1 MNPKL
6 LRVQLVSA
14 VFVMIMLVG
23 FIPQAV
29 WAGEMMQQDEPLFR
43 DPLEKYEIDPVF
55 IFYDSSNEL
64 LTTIAENVHQVL
76 EFRLENIRMIP
87 IHNWVNLDYE
97 LMAEPWIAIYA
108 LSSDLRTV
116 HFSDMNI
123 TWGQFYDLLAEHP
136 ATEHIVGMGN
146 TLSME
151 QFLDETDTNIHSS
164 EAEQVDGLL
173 LAFFDMWTIH
183 EAISTRVDSGSDYE
197 NAAGDLRTIALKIY
211 GDNFQT
217 FFERSIE
224 PVDAVGE
231 IDEEDLQKRTDAM
244 WAEHAPTIEPAF
256 YQMSEEGKLME
267 LPEDELPEDFSP
279 AIKISTAAEVSSSDY
294 ILGEIPLLSALRG
307 PIGEIID
314 VLLSVLGDSG
324 STVISIPTDLIETIK
339 GLFEVLEPIIGIVKD
354 FDLESPLKSIVQ
366 AIANEFPFMAEF
378 KDYLN
383 IILKALFNFRGDIAS
398 ILEIVGE
405 LVTALLPDSV
415 PEMVRDFIGQILGTE
430 DGLWDIIS
438 SVVSEGKGV
447 FDTIFSFF
455 TKNTLQAFLNKTLAA
470 TLGMTS
476 GQVST
481 LLPRI
486 ISFVEATIDFL
497 SGKDFVKLI
506 ETIGTDLLGSI
517 LSVTGLNDAVDKV
530 MSIVKMGMSAFDL
543 LDDFDTT
550 SFLEFGV
557 EMLQEIVGSSN
568 IPGGAEDLAKEM
580 MAVIKSFQE
589 GAFSDVNGFKSQI
602 SSILDSSTSGVTQA
616 IKDVVRDT
624 MTMLTG
630 FFNGA
635 FDKNQLPDLFE
646 IAADLINEVIGGGDA
661 AQVIEALNSA
671 VKPIMGLIALVSDS
685 DALKNMVSKTV
696 SNFVAELNDAPTMI
710 KNALSYLDVED
721 VISGLPG
728 SEDVLDT
735 AGQIV
740 GGIITMIQGI
750 KGQSFQG
757 IMQSVLMAAGSL
769 VGSLPAFDDVPI
781 DAFLKLLQSFF
792 PDAFGISKEDMP
804 SSTEVISEILGYAEG
819 LLGFGFD
826 ETMLEDTLEFF
837 MDIKD
842 IFTNGVKWLL
852 GKVFDWLSGLINP
865 VLEDIENTIE
875 GLFVGLDDLLGFSGK
890 FPIGLGDWSLFDLE
904 YALGI
909 RANFAIDLNPIFDMI
924 VSMIFDAREVFST
937 DNIGDFF
944 KTILSFFEI
953 SPQFYAELG
962 IGGFDTEK
970 NALMKTMLTSLGLK
984 LSFEGSA
991 KFVVNLFTFKGGMF
1005 EWDNFFKIVEWS
1017 LHIKIH
1023 IGKVFTLLDFLT
1035 AGVGGGALNAVAEF
1049 LGLDMITVEV
1059 YFEIALDIIK
1069 KAATAVAPE
1078 VSSMTIT
1085 IIFGVALHIPIE
1097 LIIVAIT
1104 IDGTL
1109 EIILTFFQDFA
1120 DPAPMKITLRLIF
1133 TLKVKFRFLMFSDS
1147 STFTWEPGGPWDL
1160 SPSKGDTEYT
1170 ESGIG
1175 FDNDGDGL
1183 GNSFEDE
1190 TPGLDKDNPDSDGDG
1205 ANDKLEFQTMGT
1217 DHANPDSDGD
1227 GLLDGREWDLGTNPM
1242 RKDTDWDDVDD
1253 YKEVEVYGTNPLE
1266 QDTDGDGLTDA
1277 YEIYT
1282 KLDISNVTPTVT
1294 EVIIGGES
1302 YNDRTD
1308 PLNPDTDGDGL
1319 VDGDEGPMGA
1329 YYGDPALYNDTED
1342 SSSETGW
1349 AMDPNPLIFNGG
1361 FTHPLDADTDD
1372 DSALQLYNGVVD
1384 SQAYLFLKDM
1394 NDGAE
1399 VAGFWIIV
1407 YDEEGEPENK
1417 QVFTNP
1423 CNPDTD
1429 GDTGITDR
1437 TPQPGLWLNSD
1448 GYELAQ
1454 TPPTDP
1460 TDGDSDD
1467 DGLLDGLEGVLNPYS
1482 NHTNPNDADTDDDGL
1497 FDLQEI
1503 LLGSDPREQDT
1514 DGDMISDG
1522 DEFYVFFTNPNV
1534 WDSDFDGLGDGEEVY
1549 IWHTN
1554 PMTDDSD
1561 GDMIYDGDEV
1571 LIHGSDPMD
1580 EDSDNDGLT
1589 DYEEIFVYYTDPFDY
1604 DTDDDLLSD
1613 GEEIEVYD
1621 CDPLSWDTDGDSI
1634 TEPNEF
1640 GQMTF
1645 PLNDYQEVNGFY
1657 IYKLMEN
1664 GSMYQEWVF
1673 TNVTE
1678 ADTDEDGLSDAM
1690 ELYLAAGIVPWLD
1703 PIPLDPTNKD
1713 TDHDF
1718 IPDGAELAIE
1728 NVSGLIYPYRAMTLV
1743 YRYNTSPV
1751 DRDSDD
1757 DLLIDYQEVLVF
1769 NTDPAD
1775 NDTDDD
1781 TITDWWET
1789 WVYNTSALYNDTDG
1803 DELYDNEET
1812 LIEVWPYG
1820 PWPPSNWS
1828 IGMGTEEGL
1837 YALAEETPF
1846 ALADVSPIL
1855 EYVPAQAIY
1864 LTLATDPDCDDDW
1877 LPDGAEVNFYHTD
1890 PLDEDSDGD
1899 SIPDTMEFDT
1909 DFDGLPDGI
1918 EFELKLY
1925 QLGGGI
1931 FDQDSDSDGVSDGAE
1946 YNVYGTDPAEIDTD
1960 GDGYPDGLEIAIG
1973 TDPLS
1978 TTTPAEYEQAISVS
1992 RGEASMD
1999 VLMPLA
2005 VVANAQTVD
2014 VNVLNFTSFKSM
2026 EFRYNTS
2033 AGWSDNFTM
2042 TYNPATMTWIYAGI
2056 QWEIG
2061 TYELQVFAVDY
2072 DDEVHTAV
2080 RIFSVATTPTYREPL
2095 SPLVYL
2101 AMGAGIGVFLILFL
2115 LYGLP
2120 MILRY
2125 RKRRRE
2131 PAEGETPPELEALTE
2146 DIPEEGTK
2154 KSTKK
2159 KSSSTKKEE
2168 KSKTSKKKS
2177 GNGGSSL
2184 ALMFIGLTFLGM
2196 LLISS
2201 FGYVPSAPM
2210 NGTDE
2215 DAAYDEYPTGW
2226 EDLSPELQSEIAEM
2240 FNPTVQNM
2248 PSDQDIGQVLGDRV
2262 NDYTM
2267 NYEPW
2272 RSKAAIHAVAYD
2284 EDTGFLALGGG
2295 YLYDNQ
2301 IHVFRLN
2308 TQTKL
2313 WDKVWDT
2320 GDSVFQ
2326 SDVMALDFGDTDLNN
2341 LIEIVAGCSDG
2352 YVYVFE
2358 QRHLYDPYANMENQ
2372 FDHVWT
2378 SPDMFRV
2385 FTLKVDDVD
2394 RDYRPDIIA
2403 GGWDGKLHLFE
2414 YANHSGYPFVE
2425 EHWITYDEVATLDVG
2440 EKIYSLETGDT
2451 NYNGLPEIICGSRDG
2466 TVYVFENDGLTVMIN
2481 GQPFPLIHDN
2491 HYYLNWTSENYTWSP
2506 IQSMAVG
2513 ELNNKLGDDIVLV
2526 AQGQG
2531 VFTLEW
2537 NTGTR
2542 SYDYQKVYRD
2552 FKPWETFGFWG
2563 LDNYVDRMIYAHNV
2577 TYHDPVNITIIENEP
2592 IEYVWNEVLEIF
2604 EPDASVYPYNSG
2616 MAGPVHLTGGAL
2628 DGNFS
2633 NFNAFLVGVDN
2644 ATAILDFGL
2653 DEEGTGGAN
2662 SNDDLE
2668 IYFKSG
2674 TDLSHLQYDFWFY
2687 ISQDGSEW
2695 ELISSDRYNP
2705 SVDVVGVDVDEA
2717 LSRRKWD
2724 WFRYVKIM
2732 VNNSAF
2738 YQVNGIELVQV
2749 YNTLTDALSVTVGP
2763 LRLDGM
2769 SYLQGLEEPIKII
2782 VGSVTGEINAIMYN
2796 ETTFEYDVI
2805 YDSGDDSFYTFGANI
2820 WDMVYVGNEPDVP
2833 TWNWQYGMPWTP
2845 DVATTYNSW
2854 SYATLNPWLFG
2865 SATFNYL
2872 MGTNEGQVRA
2882 FTVPDVVPVAAP
2894 PEIDLTTQAYLNN
2907 INVEIPLDGWLNV
2920 SVEAPLFMD
2929 GYDAANEYSIWPF
2942 IALGLF
2948 NPTIPIES
2956 IPLSAEED
2964 APSRATVVFYYR
2976 DSDTL
2981 PFNHRI
2987 DLYEIDTTGELT
2999 ELINLAKVEPK
3010 LDFADFDGDGD
3021 LDFVVSNGYVHMAR
3035 NMWYESGALNFTYV
3049 RGYFDEINAKET
3061 SKIWGQPE
3069 LVDIDS
3075 DGDLDIILSYANK
3088 MGATCWINEGTAE
3101 DPIWVEDKKI
3111 MSNPLPETNMKYQN
3125 FTDVRIVPKLGGY
3138 VSGYTLERWYE
3149 FWGWDMDFNWTL
3161 AGYREWNQRIAWAA
3175 PEFDTTESYVVA
3187 SYPRVAQLDFSLMSG
3202 GVIGWEI
3209 YSNIGFHV
3217 HESWSNDDDLKE
3229 WTLSIATGDIDGDG
3243 NGELIV
3249 GDYDNNVYVFEHLTK
3264 TNYKRMFRSFDLNHT
3279 VVTDISPYLYEELEG
3294 ISGDFNRRIWDHAKH
3309 LVADVDLDQ
3318 DGLKEIIV
3326 ASDLQIYIFEDAGL
3340 YGGDLLTYQYSIDL
3354 RASEWADRFAFVNLV
3369 TEITA
3374 MAAGDDLDYNGE
3386 LELAVAAGPYLFI
3399 YNIPVGEFDGFED
3412 KEFFVTAPT
3421 LEGRYYLVGNPEFSE
3436 FRYYYINAITLC
3448 DTDQDGYKEVIIGG
3462 IKDTRLIRQDGFVNI
3477 YECQG
3482 GTFYKVWEAPSEV
3495 TYWNPISALALDD
3508 QDMDGSQEIVIGHT
3522 NGFDLWEW
3530 MPGTDSQYQ
3539 KVEYVTASP
3548 NYPVVPLR
3556 STAFD
3561 AGDLPNA
3568 VTTERSIKDMAHGV
3582 YGAQDG
3588 WILMVYENG
3597 QEIWWKWYDEIN
3609 DQWTAGF
3616 KWMDLA
3622 GLAYSGNLST
3632 IISET
3637 RPSVLITG
3645 IGDIYTSWEVWD
3657 SGGQHY
3663 IALSWGDVSAG
3674 VWHGP
3679 ILWPDTYGIQPIGT
3693 TFYDRYYPSLFEYDS
3708 GNVGIVFMYDA
3719 WNAFSGS
3726 VYGRVGA
3733 AYIAKDLLGGWTN
3746 NHPDFNDKTY
3756 FQAHDVDVV
3765 ELTDGD
3771 FAIAMSA
3778 VYTRSSKADNDVWVV
3793 VGNSDFNF
3801 TKANPHQATTSYDD
3815 EMFVSIDELKSDEH
3829 AIVVTYESIGV
3840 ELEDR
3845 IGMVSSTTKGRTWSL
3860 QETLNT
3866 IPRYI
3871 SRTEMPGGYVYYYIE
3886 GAAFAIYQLSIF
3898 SPTVIATDQGTGD
3911 AGFMYTATFNYKF
3924 YIPPGVVSDK
3934 GFWMC
3939 VHDIVYGINPQ
3950 SDWTLN
3956 HLRDVID
3963 LDVGDTDSD
3972 GRREVV
3978 VGFDNQVGVYEMKHS
3993 TNGTG
3998 FMSHEEAW
4006 LSIPF
4011 DNPITGVSVYD
4022 TNGNGWEEIGIS
4034 SERGDVY
4041 IYEYLDPSE
4050 GAINLW
4056 YSEQLWTYSANGDQ
4070 DPLFDG
4076 LLYPDL
4082 LQACDLD
4089 QDGREEIILASY
4101 TMGTIEAIDEY
4112 GNQIWENADDV
4123 TDGFSEVILSDLD
4136 ADGKPEIIGTS
4147 KDSNLYVFNATS
4159 GNMEWSYIDAGN
4171 PLFSVT
4177 TGDLTGD
4184 TIPEI
4189 VFTDDLGHI
4198 LVINY
4203 TGDLLYN
4210 YSSGGT
4216 YVWSPVIGNFTNAPE
4231 PQLAFLTIDEEIVVM
4246 NPLNGTVFYKSP
4258 IDTATPYATLVPYDF
4273 NEDGFEDLAYV
4284 WQEVHILDVL
4294 TGTVF
4299 YNSTIDIGWAHEIHV
4314 HDFDGDNS
4322 MEILT
4327 LTLDQGLYLE
4337 EVASKS
4343 LQWHYNLDTENH
4355 VIWDLGFGNASGNG
4369 ELDIF
4374 VVASEYL
4381 NDVGIVAAIDGK
4393 SGIPLWFNFTG
4404 GDLGEVIG
4412 ARLNG
4417 AGYDSLIAWDMQNE
4431 QLIAVSGVEPVELV
4445 EPPAYENHEI
4455 YWDMEVNAIYGT
4467 WVDDIYGDS
4476 LDEIV
4481 VTGRNQDGKY
4491 NLAVIDGLT
4500 MQVRWNISFDYK
4512 ISEVQIG
4519 YISDWSTKDL
4529 AVWSG
4534 LRAVYI
4540 IDGLDGEVLQEIKPL
4555 DTHEIRGVRV
4565 ADFSSAAGNDY
4576 EEIAVLMRQWSGGS
4590 EVYIEWYDEAGNA
4603 LYDTKADGFT
4613 STATSYRMV
4622 VGNFRGG
4629 TTVDIAMG
4637 ASIFNARIYNGGS
4650 GALFATMSPTSTYG
4664 LAAGDFNGD
4673 GSADL
4678 AVMDSGSDIHMFE
4691 FVGGGSLTL
4700 NFATGMV
4707 RQFLAGDIYS
4717 NDSVDEVVVNLERE
4731 GVIAYSFTGT
4741 EVWRYNAPLVLG
4753 GKDTVIVIEDMNAD
4767 SWMDLILTN
4776 KEYINVVDGA
4786 TARLMWHY
4794 WNDDL
4799 GGNWNPRVGAIY
4811 DTSSRDVL
4819 CYGND
4824 RLYVVAHDIIAPPV
4838 PPHIPPFE
4846 ANAAYV
4852 PLDTSLLVG
4861 LVCFQ
4866 LLLVAISY
4874 PNVVRHN
4881 RKEEEME

>member
-1 MNPKL
+1 M
-6 LRVQLVSA
+6 
-14 VFVMIMLVG
+14 
-23 FIPQAV
+23 
-29 WAGEMMQQDEPLFR
+29 
-43 DPLEKYEIDPVF
+43 
-55 IFYDSSNEL
+55 
-64 LTTIAENVHQVL
+64 
-76 EFRLENIRMIP
+76 
-87 IHNWVNLDYE
+87 
-97 LMAEPWIAIYA
+97 
-108 LSSDLRTV
+108 
-116 HFSDMNI
+116 
-123 TWGQFYDLLAEHP
+123 
-136 ATEHIVGMGN
+136 
-146 TLSME
+146 
-151 QFLDETDTNIHSS
+151 
-164 EAEQVDGLL
+164 
-173 LAFFDMWTIH
+173 
-183 EAISTRVDSGSDYE
+183 
-197 NAAGDLRTIALKIY
+197 KIY

-256 YQMSEEGKLME
+256 YQMSEEGKLVDVE
-267 LPEDELPEDFSP
+267 EENLPEDFSP
-279 AIKISTAAEVSSSDY
+279 AIKISSASELSSSDY

-354 FDLESPLKSIVQ
+354 FDLDSPLKSIVQ

-383 IILKALFNFRGDIAS
+383 IILKALFNFRGDITS

-405 LVTALLPDSV
+405 LITALLPDSV
-415 PEMVRDFIGQILGTE
+415 PQMVKDFIGQILGTE
-430 DGLWDIIS
+430 DGLWDVIS
-438 SVVSEGKGV
+438 NVVSEGKGV

-497 SGKDFVKLI
+497 SGKDFVKFI
-506 ETIGTDLLGSI
+506 QTIGTDLLGSI
-517 LSVTGLNDAVDKV
+517 LSVSGLSDAVDKV

-557 EMLQEIVGSSN
+557 EMLEEIVGPSN
-568 IPGGAEDLAKEM
+568 IPGGAEDLAKQM

-602 SSILDSSTSGVTQA
+602 SSILDSETSGATQA
-616 IKDVVRDT
+616 IKDVIRDT

-630 FFNGA
+630 FFNEA

-685 DALKNMVSKTV
+685 EALKNMVSKTV
-696 SNFVAELNDAPTMI
+696 SNFVAELSDAPTMI
-710 KNALSYLDVED
+710 KNVLSYLDVED

-728 SEDVLDT
+728 SESVLDT

-804 SSTEVISEILGYAEG
+804 TSTEVINEILGYAEG
-819 LLGFGFD
+819 LLGVGFD
-826 ETMLEDTLEFF
+826 ESMLEDTLEFF

-865 VLEDIENTIE
+865 VLDDIEDTIE
-875 GLFVGLDDLLGFSGK
+875 GLFAGLDDLLGFSGK

-909 RANFAIDLNPIFDMI
+909 KANFAIDLNPIFDMI

-937 DNIGDFF
+937 ENIGDFF

-991 KFVVNLFTFKGGMF
+991 RFVVNLFTFRGGMF

-1059 YFEIALDIIK
+1059 YFEIAIDIVK

-1078 VSSMTIT
+1078 VSSMTLT
-1085 IIFGVALHIPIE
+1085 IIFGVAVHIPIE

-1133 TLKVKFRFLMFSDS
+1133 TIKVKFRFLMFSDS
-1147 STFTWEPGGPWDL
+1147 AKFTWEPGGPWDL
-1160 SPSKGDTEYT
+1160 SPNKGEAEYN
-1170 ESGIG
+1170 ESGVG
-1175 FDNDGDGL
+1175 FDTDGDGL
-1183 GNSFEDE
+1183 GDPFEDA
-1190 TPGLDKDNPDSDGDG
+1190 TPGLDKNKADTDDDG
-1205 ANDKLEFQTMGT
+1205 ANDKLEFQTMKT
-1217 DHANPDSDGD
+1217 DPSNPDSDGD

-1242 RKDTDWDDVDD
+1242 REDTDWDDVDD

-1266 QDTDGDGLTDA
+1266 QDSDGDGLTDA

-1294 EVIIGGES
+1294 EIIIGGES

-1319 VDGDEGPMGA
+1319 LDGDEGPMGA
-1329 YYGDPALYNDTED
+1329 YYGDPSLYNDTED
-1342 SSSETGW
+1342 TSTETGW
-1349 AMDPNPLIFNGG
+1349 AMDPDPLIFNGG

-1399 VAGFWIIV
+1399 VAGFTIIV

-1417 QVFTNP
+1417 HVFTNP

-1429 GDTGITDR
+1429 GDTGVTDR
-1437 TPQPGLWLNSD
+1437 TPQPGMWLNSD

-1467 DGLLDGLEGVLNPYS
+1467 DGILDGLEGVLNPYS
-1482 NHTNPNDADTDDDGL
+1482 NHTNPNDPDTDDDGL

-1522 DEFYVFFTNPNV
+1522 DEFYTFFTNPNV

-1549 IWHTN
+1549 FWHTN

-1561 GDMIYDGDEV
+1561 ADMIYDGDEV
-1571 LIHGSDPMD
+1571 LVYGSDPMD

-1613 GEEIEVYD
+1613 GEEIELYD

-1634 TEPNEF
+1634 TEPNEL
-1640 GQMTF
+1640 GEMTF

-1657 IYKLMEN
+1657 IYKMNESGFL
-1664 GSMYQEWVF
+1664 YQEWVY

-1678 ADTDEDGLSDAM
+1678 SDTDEDGLSDAM
-1690 ELYLAAGIVPWLD
+1690 ELYLASGIVPWLD

-1718 IPDGAELAIE
+1718 IPDGAEMAIE

-1743 YRYNTSPV
+1743 FRYNTSPV

-1757 DLLIDYQEVLVF
+1757 DLLIDYQEVMIF
-1769 NTDPAD
+1769 NTNPAN
-1775 NDTDDD
+1775 NDTDND

-1803 DELYDNEET
+1803 DELYDFEET
-1812 LIEVWPYG
+1812 LVEVWPYG

-1828 IGMGTEEGL
+1828 LGMEPAEM
-1837 YALAEETPF
+1837 YALAESTPF
-1846 ALADVSPIL
+1846 IIADESPIL
-1855 EYVPAQAIY
+1855 RYVPSQAIY
-1864 LTLATDPDCDDDW
+1864 TTLATDPDCDDDW

-1890 PLDEDSDGD
+1890 PLNDDSDGD
-1899 SIPDTMEFDT
+1899 SIPDTLEFDT

-1925 QLGGGI
+1925 RLGGGI
-1931 FDQDSDSDGVSDGAE
+1931 FDQDSDGDGVSDGTE
-1946 YNVYGTDPAEIDTD
+1946 YYVYGTDPASVDSD

-1973 TDPLS
+1973 TDPLAFTS
-1978 TTTPAEYEQAISVS
+1978 ETDYEQAITIS
-1992 RGEASMD
+1992 RSEASMD
-1999 VLMPLA
+1999 ILMPQAL
-2005 VVANAQTVD
+2005 VTNAQTVD
-2014 VNVLNFTSFKSM
+2014 VNVLNFTPFVSM

-2033 AGWSDNFTM
+2033 SGWSDNFTM
-2042 TYNPATMTWIYAGI
+2042 SYNPATMTWTYTDMY
-2056 QWEIG
+2056 WNVG

-2072 DDEVHTAV
+2072 FDEEYMAIRTFTVGA
-2080 RIFSVATTPTYREPL
+2080 TPTYPEPI

-2101 AMGAGIGVFLILFL
+2101 AIGMGVGVFAILFL
-2115 LYGLP
+2115 LYGVP
-2120 MILRY
+2120 MILKY
-2125 RKRRRE
+2125 RKKRRGEE
-2131 PAEGETPPELEALTE
+2131 PGEKPPELAALTE
-2146 DIPEEGTK
+2146 DIPEEETK
-2154 KSTKK
+2154 ESTKK
-2159 KSSSTKKEE
+2159 KSSSTKKEP
-2168 KSKTSKKKS
+2168 KDKTSKKKKS
-2177 GNGGSSL
+2177 KKGGSSL
-2184 ALMFIGLTFLGM
+2184 AVMFIGLTFLGM
-2196 LLISS
+2196 LLVGS

-2215 DAAYDEYPTGW
+2215 DSAFDQYPAGW
-2226 EDLSPELQSEIAEM
+2226 EDLSPDLQSKIAEM
-2240 FNPTVQNM
+2240 FNPTVHNM
-2248 PSDQDIGQVLGDRV
+2248 PSDQDIGQVLGDRA
-2262 NDYTM
+2262 NDYAM

-2272 RSKAAIHAVAYD
+2272 RSKAAIHAIAYD

-2352 YVYVFE
+2352 FVYVFE

-2385 FTLKVDDVD
+2385 FSLKVDDVD

-2414 YANHSGYPFVE
+2414 YDKHSGYPFVE

-2466 TVYVFENDGLTVMIN
+2466 TVYVFENDGLSIMIN
-2481 GQPFPLIHDN
+2481 GQPFPLIYDN
-2491 HYYLNWTSENYTWSP
+2491 HYYLNWTSENYTWTP

-2513 ELNNKLGDDIVLV
+2513 ELDNTPGDEIVLV

-2537 NTGTR
+2537 NAGTKT
-2542 SYDYQKVYRD
+2542 YDYQKVYRE

-2563 LDNYVDRMIYAHNV
+2563 LDNYVDRVIYAHNV

-2592 IEYVWNEVLEIF
+2592 IQYVWNEGLSIF
-2604 EPDASVYPYNSG
+2604 EPDASVYPFNSG
-2616 MAGPVHLTGGAL
+2616 MAGPVHHGGVL

-2662 SNDDLE
+2662 SNDDLS
-2668 IYFKSG
+2668 IYFKAG
-2674 TDLSHLQYDFWFY
+2674 TDLSHLSSDFWFY
-2687 ISQDGSEW
+2687 ISQDGTDW
-2695 ELISSDRYNP
+2695 ELIPSDRFNP
-2705 SVDVVGVDVDEA
+2705 GVDVVGVDVDTS
-2717 LSRRKWD
+2717 LSQRRWD
-2724 WFRYVKIM
+2724 WFRYAKIM
-2732 VNNSAF
+2732 VNNSGF
-2738 YQVNGIELVQV
+2738 YQVNGIELEQV
-2749 YNTLTDALSVTVGP
+2749 YNTLTDALSITIGP

-2769 SYLQGLEEPIKII
+2769 SYLQGLDEPIKII

-2796 ETTFEYDVI
+2796 STTSEYDVI

-2865 SATFNYL
+2865 SSTFNYL
-2872 MGTNEGQVRA
+2872 MGTNEGQIRA
-2882 FTVPDVVPVAAP
+2882 FSVPDVVPIASP
-2894 PEIDLTTQAYLNN
+2894 PELDLTTQAYFNN
-2907 INVEIPLDGWLNV
+2907 INVEIPIEGWLNV
-2920 SVEAPLFMD
+2920 SVEAPLFVD
-2929 GYDAANEYSIWPF
+2929 GYDVVNEYSVWPF

-2948 NPTIPIES
+2948 NPSIPIES
-2956 IPLSAEED
+2956 IPLTVEED

-2976 DSDTL
+2976 DSDTQ

-2987 DLYEIDTTGELT
+2987 NLVEIDTTGELT

-3049 RGYFDEINAKET
+3049 RGYFNEINAKET

-3101 DPIWVEDKKI
+3101 DPVWVEDKKI

-3125 FTDVRIVPKLGGY
+3125 FTDIRIVPKLGGY
-3138 VSGYTLERWYE
+3138 LSGYTLERWYE
-3149 FWGWDMDFNWTL
+3149 YWGWDMDFNWTI
-3161 AGYREWNQRIAWAA
+3161 AGYREWNQRMGWAA
-3175 PEFDTTESYVVA
+3175 PEFDTTESYIVA
-3187 SYPRVAQLDFSLMSG
+3187 SYPRVAQLDFSLMSSAAD
-3202 GVIGWEI
+3202 GWEL
-3209 YSNIGFHV
+3209 YNNIGFHV
-3217 HESWSNDDDLKE
+3217 HESWSNDDDLEE
-3229 WTLSIATGDIDGDG
+3229 WTLSIDTGDIDGDG
-3243 NGELIV
+3243 KGELIV
-3249 GDYDNNVYVFEHLTK
+3249 GDYDNNVYVFEHLTMN
-3264 TNYKRMFRSFDLNHT
+3264 NYKRMFRSFDLNHT
-3279 VVTDISPYLYEELEG
+3279 TVTDVSPYLYEDLEG

-3309 LVADVDLDQ
+3309 LVADVDLDR
-3318 DGLKEIIV
+3318 DGLKELVV

-3354 RASEWADRFAFVNLV
+3354 RDSVWADRYAFVNLV

-3399 YNIPVGEFDGFED
+3399 YNIPVGDFDGFED
-3412 KEFFVTAPT
+3412 KEFFVTSPS

-3436 FRYYYINAITLC
+3436 FRYYYINAMTLC
-3448 DTDQDGYKEVIIGG
+3448 DTDQDGYKEVLIGG
-3462 IKDTRLIRQDGFVNI
+3462 VEDTRLIRQNGFVQI

-3495 TYWNPISALALDD
+3495 TYWNPVSALALDD

-3530 MPGTDSQYQ
+3530 IPGSDSQYQ

-3548 NYPVVPLR
+3548 NYPIVPLR
-3556 STAFD
+3556 STAYD
-3561 AGDLPNA
+3561 TGDFPNA
-3568 VTTERSIKDMAHGV
+3568 ITTERSIKDMAHGV
-3582 YGAQDG
+3582 YGAMAEG
-3588 WILMVYENG
+3588 ILMLYENG
-3597 QEIWWKWYDEIN
+3597 QEIWFQWYNETAD
-3609 DQWTAGF
+3609 DWTWGV
-3616 KWMDLA
+3616 KWMDQV
-3622 GLAYSGNLST
+3622 GLAYTTNLST
-3632 IISET
+3632 IVAET
-3637 RPSVLITG
+3637 RPSVLIPST
-3645 IGDIYTSWEVWD
+3645 GDIYASWEVWD

-3663 IALSWGDVSAG
+3663 IALCWGDVSAG

-3693 TFYDRYYPSLFEYDS
+3693 TFYDRYYPSLFEYNS
-3708 GNVGIVFMYDA
+3708 SHVGIVFMYDA
-3719 WNAFSGS
+3719 YNIFFGS

-3733 AYIAKDLLGGWTN
+3733 AFIANDLSGAWTN
-3746 NHPDFNDKTY
+3746 NHPNFNDMTY
-3756 FQAHDVDVV
+3756 FQTHDVDVV
-3765 ELTDGD
+3765 KLNDGN
-3771 FAIAMSA
+3771 FSIAMSA
-3778 VYTRSSKADNDVWVV
+3778 VYTRSGKADHDVWVV
-3793 VGNSDFNF
+3793 TSIHDFNF
-3801 TKANPHQATTSYDD
+3801 TGANPHQATTSYDD
-3815 EMFVSIDELKSDEH
+3815 EMFVSIDELESEEV
-3829 AIVVTYESIGV
+3829 AIVVTYETIGV

-3845 IGMVSSTTKGRTWSL
+3845 IGMVSSITRGREWSA

-3886 GAAFAIYQLSIF
+3886 GSPFPIYQLSIF
-3898 SPTVIATDQGTGD
+3898 SPTVIGTDES
-3911 AGFMYTATFNYKF
+3911 GFMYSATFNYKI
-3924 YIPPGVVSDK
+3924 YIPPGVISDK
-3934 GFWMC
+3934 GFWYC
-3939 VHDIVYGINPQ
+3939 IHDIVYGINPQ
-3950 SDWTLN
+3950 SDWTMN

-3978 VGFDNQVGVYEMKHS
+3978 VGFEDQFAVYEMKHS

-3998 FMSHEEAW
+3998 FMSYEEAW
-4006 LSIPF
+4006 LSNSF

-4022 TNGNGWEEIGIS
+4022 TNGNGWEDIGVS
-4034 SERGDVY
+4034 SKRGDVY
-4041 IYEYLDPSE
+4041 IFEYIDPSE
-4050 GAINLW
+4050 GPISLW
-4056 YSEQLWTYSANGDQ
+4056 YSEQLWSYPTSGDQ
-4070 DPLFDG
+4070 NPLIDG

-4082 LQACDLD
+4082 LQAYDLD
-4089 QDGREEIILASY
+4089 QDEREEIILASY
-4101 TMGTIEAIDEY
+4101 DLGIIEAIDEY
-4112 GNQIWENADDV
+4112 GSQIWINADDA
-4123 TDGFSEVILSDLD
+4123 TDGFSNVILSDLD
-4136 ADGKPEIIGTS
+4136 LNGISEIICTS
-4147 KDSNLYVFNATS
+4147 KDSNLYVFDITT
-4159 GNMEWSYIDAGN
+4159 GDLVWSYIDAVN
-4171 PLFSVT
+4171 PLVSVI

-4184 TIPEI
+4184 INDEI
-4189 VFTDDLGHI
+4189 VFTDDSGYIHVL
-4198 LVINY
+4198 NY
-4203 TGDLLYN
+4203 TGGLLSS
-4210 YSSGGT
+4210 YSTGGT
-4216 YVWSPVIGNFTNAPE
+4216 YIFSMLIGNFTNAPE
-4231 PQLAFLTIDEEIVVM
+4231 QQLAYVTYNETLIVM
-4246 NPLNGTVFYKSP
+4246 NPLNGSIYYKSP
-4258 IDTATPYATLVPYDF
+4258 DSTATPYAGLVPYDF
-4273 NEDGFEDLAYV
+4273 NHDGFEDLIYAYSWV
-4284 WQEVHILDVL
+4284 QSSVTFGQVHILDVL
-4294 TGTVF
+4294 TSSID
-4299 YNSTIDIGWAHEIHV
+4299 YNSTINIGLTHEFYV
-4314 HDFDGDNS
+4314 YDFDGDS
-4322 MEILT
+4322 SLEILSA
-4327 LTLDQGLYLE
+4327 TLDQGLYLE
-4337 EVASKS
+4337 EMASTNI
-4343 LQWHYNLDTENH
+4343 QWHYNLTGVNH
-4355 VIWDLGFGNASGNG
+4355 MIWDVDFGNAGG
-4369 ELDIF
+4369 TGGLDIF
-4374 VVASEYL
+4374 IAASVYL

-4393 SGIPLWFNFTG
+4393 NGIPLWFNFTG
-4404 GDLGEVIG
+4404 GDLGEVIAANVSG
-4412 ARLNG
+4412 SEIDTLVV
-4417 AGYDSLIAWDMQNE
+4417 WDMQNE
-4431 QLIAVSGVEPVELV
+4431 QLITVSGVEPTELV
-4445 EPPAYENHEI
+4445 VPPSYENHEV
-4455 YWDMEVNAIYGT
+4455 YWELEVNSVYGV
-4467 WVDDIYGDS
+4467 WVDDIFGTS

-4481 VTGRNQDGKY
+4481 VAGRNTDGKY
-4491 NLAVIDGLT
+4491 SLALVDGLT
-4500 MQVRWNISFDYK
+4500 MQVEWNITFDSK
-4512 ISEVQIG
+4512 ISDVQIG
-4519 YISDWSTKDL
+4519 YINDWNTKDL
-4529 AVWSG
+4529 AVWTG
-4534 LRAVYI
+4534 LRDLYV
-4540 IDGLDGEVLQEIKPL
+4540 IDGVDGQALLHISAL

-4565 ADFSSAAGNDY
+4565 ADFSDAAGYDY
-4576 EEIAVLMRQWSGGS
+4576 EEIAVLIRQWSGGS
-4590 EVYIEWYDEAGNA
+4590 EVYIEWYDGVGNA

-4613 STATSYRMV
+4613 STATSYRMA

-4629 TTVDIAMG
+4629 TTADIAMG
-4637 ASIFNARIYNGGS
+4637 ASIFSARIYNGGN
-4650 GALFATMSPTSTYG
+4650 GALFTTVTPTSTYG

-4691 FVGGGSLTL
+4691 FIGGGSITL

-4707 RQFLAGDIYS
+4707 REFFAGDLYN

-4731 GVIAYSFTGT
+4731 GAIAYSFSGT
-4741 EVWRYNAPLVLG
+4741 EVWRYNAPLVMG
-4753 GKDTVIVIEDMNAD
+4753 GKDTRIIIEDMNAD
-4767 SWMDLILTN
+4767 GWSDLVLTN
-4776 KEYINVVDGA
+4776 KEYINVVDGS
-4786 TARLMWHY
+4786 TARLLWHY
-4794 WNDDL
+4794 WKEDL
-4799 GGNWNPRVGAIY
+4799 SSNFDPCVGHFY
-4811 DTSSRDVL
+4811 STSSRDVL

-4824 RLYVVAHDIIAPPV
+4824 MVYIVAHEVTAPPV
-4838 PPHIPPFE
+4838 PPPAPLFQTE
-4846 ANAAYV
+4846 AV
-4852 PLDTSLLVG
+4852 HSPLELWLLVG
-4861 LVCFQ
+4861 LGCFQ
-4866 LLLVAISY
+4866 LIIAASPHSKRYL
-4874 PNVVRHN
+4874 RFKK
-4881 RKEEEME
+4881 REDT